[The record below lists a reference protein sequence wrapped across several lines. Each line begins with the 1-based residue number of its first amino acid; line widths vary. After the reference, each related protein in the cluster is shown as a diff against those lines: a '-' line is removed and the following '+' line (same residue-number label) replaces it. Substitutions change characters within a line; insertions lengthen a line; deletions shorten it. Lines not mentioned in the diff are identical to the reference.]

1 MSDERKIQ
9 FPSGKIESVSKSCLV
24 QEGRN
29 KVFYFWSED
38 KSETTKSIF
47 FELKTLPRFTEI
59 DPSVQKTRGLYF
71 CNVLKN
77 LKRKTL
83 QTSLQ
88 ALKRQKAV
96 GVVGHV
102 NEKPILSQVLKQLN
116 CKKSAASITQP
127 NKIPT
132 DSVTQ
137 PPDTE
142 QVEPIKTID
151 NIIQP
156 VPVVKSVEKECGNC
170 DRLNVVL
177 QKQQKL
183 ISQYK
188 EKMKAYEE

>member
-1 MSDERKIQ
+1 M
-9 FPSGKIESVSKSCLV
+9 
-24 QEGRN
+24 
-29 KVFYFWSED
+29 
-38 KSETTKSIF
+38 
-47 FELKTLPRFTEI
+47 
-59 DPSVQKTRGLYF
+59 QKTRGLYF

-77 LKRKTL
+77 VKRKTL

-142 QVEPIKTID
+142 QVEPIEPID

-156 VPVVKSVEKECGNC
+156 VSVVKSVEKECGNC

-188 EKMKAYEE
+188 EKMKAYEEKIAICRKIRDENTKLSAVIKSGLISRIPTEKKENLQYAFQDIHPVVR